1 MIVPLPGYG
10 DVELNL
16 ATCSYKAFDPSMGVP
31 VRTSVGY
38 PRFWRKTAPALEYVP
53 ELAPFGKVDGVDL
66 RKIDDRAVFDV
77 HYRARLAA
85 NGVTI
90 VEKVVD
96 LSRGREGIP
105 LVFLCYEDVHDP
117 TTFCH
122 RTTAGLWLHEQL
134 GLDVPELSP
143 APHSALFS

>member
-1 MIVPLPGYG
+1 MIVSLPGHG
-10 DVELNL
+10 DVDLNL
-16 ATCSYKAFDPSMGVP
+16 ATCSYKAFDRSMGVP

-38 PRFWRKTAPALEYVP
+38 PRFWKPDAKGILAYIP
-53 ELAPFGKVDGVDL
+53 ELAPFGKVGAVDL
-66 RKIDDRAVFDV
+66 RKIEDRAVFDV

-90 VEKVVD
+90 VEKIVE
-96 LSRGREGIP
+96 LTRGREGIP
-105 LVFLCYEDVHDP
+105 LVALCYEDVHDP

-122 RTTAGLWLHEQL
+122 RTIAGLWLHEQL

-143 APHSALFS
+143 APAARLL